1 VDLRSFAYLTCRL
14 LALYLAV
21 DVIAGLPADVAMAR
35 SLRDVSAGAAPSLLL
50 FGEAALH
57 LAMAAALWFAAS
69 SLSSQLAGVMAS
81 RAGARRASA
90 DDLPR
95 AVVIATGVLVIAG
108 GIGSAVVLIEM
119 FWPGGSQ
126 SESVRQHWAGV
137 VAALAVRVA
146 LGAALI
152 IFATPLL
159 ALLRGKP
166 KKPEPV
172 DTSVAGMLTDLVG
185 AAGSYGVRRVTDLA
199 LSLKAEAE
207 GVAMRVVRSSLDRVI
222 TAVEQRRPD
231 FSAATAADGTV
242 TIVFS
247 DMEGFTA
254 MTQRLGDH
262 QAHEV
267 IKAHNRIVRLAVKG
281 HGGKEVELQGDG
293 FLLAFPRAAA
303 ALHCAGVIH
312 RECAAYSETNADAP
326 IRVRIGLNTG
336 KPIKNAD
343 RFFGIS
349 VILAARIAAQAQGGE
364 TLVSTAVREDLA
376 DDATFVFD
384 EGREAELKGLDGRH
398 RMFRVLRYGER

>member
-1 VDLRSFAYLTCRL
+1 
-14 LALYLAV
+14 
-21 DVIAGLPADVAMAR
+21 VIA
-35 SLRDVSAGAAPSLLL
+35 
-50 FGEAALH
+50 
-57 LAMAAALWFAAS
+57 
-69 SLSSQLAGVMAS
+69 
-81 RAGARRASA
+81 
-90 DDLPR
+90 
-95 AVVIATGVLVIAG
+95 
-108 GIGSAVVLIEM
+108 
-119 FWPGGSQ
+119 
-126 SESVRQHWAGV
+126 
-137 VAALAVRVA
+137 
-146 LGAALI
+146 
-152 IFATPLL
+152 
-159 ALLRGKP
+159 
-166 KKPEPV
+166 
-172 DTSVAGMLTDLVG
+172 
-185 AAGSYGVRRVTDLA
+185 
-199 LSLKAEAE
+199 
-207 GVAMRVVRSSLDRVI
+207 
-222 TAVEQRRPD
+222 AVEQRRPD

-267 IKAHNRIVRLAVKG
+267 IKVHNRIVRQAVKA

-303 ALHCAGVIH
+303 ALQCAGAIH
-312 RECAAYSETNADAP
+312 RDCAAYSETNADSP

-384 EGREAELKGLDGRH
+384 QGREAELKGLDGRH
-398 RMFRVLRYGER
+398 RMFRVLRYRER